1 MRTRYSLFKFSIG
14 KLKRKAMEDVQ
25 KDMDFKFTK
34 GEILASVCFVLVL
47 AAYFIPNEIVSGVL
61 ALIAVVLYVV
71 ATIIDCFRYSPV
83 TRWRHATIKCAL
95 YGTVWT
101 VLPIVLFMTEAESKE
116 DMIPIVLS
124 SIAMW
129 IAFIASLSMWLKA
142 RKEAKA
148 RAAVMDMK
156 IRTRRKNIY

>member
-1 MRTRYSLFKFSIG
+1 MRNRYSFLKFSIG
-14 KLKRKAMEDVQ
+14 KLKRKTMEDVQ
-25 KDMDFKFTK
+25 KDMDLSFTK
-34 GEILASVCFVLVL
+34 GEILASICFVLIL
-47 AAYFIPNEIVSGVL
+47 AAYFVPNEVVSGII

-83 TRWRHATIKCAL
+83 TRWRHATIKSAL

-101 VLPIVLFMTEAESKE
+101 VLPIVLFMTEVESKE
-116 DMIPIVLS
+116 DMMPIALS

-129 IAFIASLSMWLKA
+129 IAFIASLCLWL
-142 RKEAKA
+142 RNLKEARA
-148 RAAVMDMK
+148 RAAFLDMK

>member
-1 MRTRYSLFKFSIG
+1 MRNRYSFLKFSIG
-14 KLKRKAMEDVQ
+14 KLKRKTMEDVQ
-25 KDMDFKFTK
+25 KDMDLSFTK
-34 GEILASVCFVLVL
+34 GEILASICFVLIL
-47 AAYFIPNEIVSGVL
+47 AAYFVPNEVVSGII

-83 TRWRHATIKCAL
+83 TRWRHATIKSAL

-101 VLPIVLFMTEAESKE
+101 VLPIVLFMTEVESKE
-116 DMIPIVLS
+116 DMMPIALS

-129 IAFIASLSMWLKA
+129 IAFIASLCLWLRN
-142 RKEAKA
+142 RKEARA
-148 RAAVMDMK
+148 RAAVLDMK